1 MKRPLPLIALAVVML
16 VLAGTAHA
24 QFNTTGT
31 TTLSLTVAAEASLRI
46 DTTTTT
52 LATSGSL
59 FNNDYTGTTNY
70 TYKIR
75 TTKSG
80 GSGAI
85 TLKVT
90 SDFSPSPGG
99 PSVGAPASTGDAL
112 TYTCSITSPGTAC
125 TGSLTASTTA
135 GTSVSTFGADAKS
148 ALGGNTGS
156 VGWNLTNDPQYSTG
170 TYTAVVT
177 FTISAT

>member
-1 MKRPLPLIALAVVML
+1 MKRPLPLITLAVVML

-31 TTLSLTVAAEASLRI
+31 TTLSLNVAAEASLRI
-46 DTTTTT
+46 DTATTT
-52 LATSGSL
+52 LSNVGTIFAP
-59 FNNDYTGTTNY
+59 YTGTTNY
-70 TYKIR
+70 TYRIR
-75 TTKSG
+75 TTKGS

-90 SDFSPSPGG
+90 GDFSPAGG
-99 PSVGAPASTGDAL
+99 PSVAAPPTTGDAL

-125 TGSLTASTTA
+125 TGSQTASTGSDT
-135 GTSVSTFGADAKS
+135 GVSTFGSDAKS
-148 ALGGNTGS
+148 TSAGNTGS

-170 TYTAVVT
+170 SYTATVT

>member
-1 MKRPLPLIALAVVML
+1 MKRPLILITLAFVML

-31 TTLSLTVAAEASLRI
+31 TTLSLSVAAEASLRI
-46 DTTTTT
+46 DTSTTT
-52 LATSGSL
+52 LGNVGTI
-59 FNNDYTGTTNY
+59 FNDYTGTTNY
-70 TYKIR
+70 TYKVR
-75 TTKSG
+75 TTKIG
-80 GSGAI
+80 GNGTI

-90 SDFSPSPGG
+90 SDFGPAGG
-99 PSVGAPASTGDAL
+99 PSVATPPSTGDAL

-125 TGSLTASTTA
+125 TGSQTASTTA
-135 GTSVSTFGADAKS
+135 GTSVSTFGPDAKS
-148 ALGGNTGS
+148 AVGGNTGS

-170 TYTAVVT
+170 SYNATVT

>member
-1 MKRPLPLIALAVVML
+1 MKRPLPLITLAVVML

-46 DTTTTT
+46 DTATTT
-52 LATSGSL
+52 LGNIGTIFA
-59 FNNDYTGTTNY
+59 DYTGTTNY

-75 TTKSG
+75 TGKAS

-90 SDFSPSPGG
+90 SDFGPAGG
-99 PSVGAPASTGDAL
+99 PSVGTPPSTGDAL

-125 TGSLTASTTA
+125 TGSLTAST
-135 GTSVSTFGADAKS
+135 GSSTSVSTFGADAKS
-148 ALGGNTGS
+148 AVGGNTGS

-170 TYTAVVT
+170 AYTAVVT